1 MNKWTEAAKKLR
13 PYIEQGS
20 ASLDDKTASEAVTL
34 FPKLKYDGSLIKA
47 GTRINWFGTLKQAA
61 VDLWDTE
68 QNNPDNASTLWA
80 DIAYHDGIRIIP
92 TVITAEQAFKLDELG
107 WQDGNVYRSK
117 MHGNVFPVTQ
127 ADAWEFVR

>member
-1 MNKWTEAAKKLR
+1 MNKWTEAAKRLR
-13 PYIEQGS
+13 PYIEQGA

-34 FPKLKYDGSLIKA
+34 FPELKYDGSLIKT
-47 GTRINWFGTLKQAA
+47 GTRINWLGILKQAT
-61 VDLWDTE
+61 VDLWDSE
-68 QNNPDNASTLWA
+68 QNNPDNAPTLWS

-92 TVITAEQAFKLDELG
+92 AVITAEQAFKLDELG
-107 WQDGNVYRSK
+107 WQDGKVYRSK